1 MIKGLIFD
9 LDGVIVST
17 EQHHYL
23 AWKVIADKLGVV
35 FTSKENELLKGINRR
50 DSLLKI
56 LELGNLTLDEDKISD
71 LLLEKNKIYLNSIA
85 FLDKGSI
92 LLGVENL
99 LQTAKEN
106 NFLLAIGSSSR
117 NAKFILDKL
126 ELSSYFDAI
135 VDGSMVK
142 KLKPD
147 PQVFLMA
154 AKMIHLS
161 PNQCIVFEDAI
172 SGVKAAQRGGFRV
185 YGVGNP
191 NLNSYVDDYIE
202 NLDEFDLKLL

>member
-154 AKMIHLS
+154 AKMIYLS

>member
-202 NLDEFDLKLL
+202 KLDEFDIKLL